1 MKKPF
6 RDFLS
11 ISWEIIKSIYVIAI
25 LMAITPFIAIYV
37 FGLMAWEQ
45 VIKKFKKNE
54 KIDIQIKTRRKDKR

>member
-1 MKKPF
+1 MKTRIKNLF
-6 RDFLS
+6 K
-11 ISWEIIKSIYVIAI
+11 IGWEIIKSIYVIAI

-54 KIDIQIKTRRKDKR
+54 KIDIQVKTRWKDQ